1 MADGSMGNA
10 PFILIEGVLVFGG
23 ALAFGWWQLR
33 SIKRDQQALAERR
46 RAEAEA
52 EAQAR
57 TAAQAAST
65 PSPPVTDPTAPPG

>member
-46 RAEAEA
+46 RAEAQA
-52 EAQAR
+52 EAR
-57 TAAQAAST
+57 AQAQSEST
-65 PSPPVTDPTAPPG
+65 PPPPVTGDKAPPG

>member
-1 MADGSMGNA
+1 VADGSMGNA

-46 RAEAEA
+46 RAEAQAEA
-52 EAQAR
+52 EAAR
-57 TAAQAAST
+57 RSAVAR
-65 PSPPVTDPTAPPG
+65 PPAGTDDAAPPAA